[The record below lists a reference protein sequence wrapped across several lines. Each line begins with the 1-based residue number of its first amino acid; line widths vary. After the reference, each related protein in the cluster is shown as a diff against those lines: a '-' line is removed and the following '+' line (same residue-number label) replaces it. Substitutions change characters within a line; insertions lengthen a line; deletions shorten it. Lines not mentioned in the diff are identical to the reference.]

1 MRKRVIEANNI
12 VLNYR
17 IPCGLFKTER
27 LTAVNNIS
35 FEVYK
40 GEMLSII
47 GFNGSGKTTMLSLI
61 SGILKPDKGSIKV
74 HGRIVPFLGLGIGF
88 NPELS
93 GRENVFLY
101 GTIMGLKRKEII
113 KVYDDIVEFSELKKF
128 MHLKIKEYSSG
139 MYVRLGFSVAIHTH
153 PDILIIDE
161 VLAVGDYAFQQKCLN
176 KIVQMKS
183 DSKTILFVSH
193 NMGLI
198 TRFSDRVIL
207 LNEGKLIL
215 EGEPETVVNK
225 FMNMRKEIPIP
236 EINRRGSREI
246 IYTNYGF
253 ENDRDEF
260 AENETALLILKYANN
275 SKIEEAIPGF
285 ALYSETGQL
294 ITGPNLLDYEK
305 RFLNP
310 GRNGE
315 IRIKIPM
322 GFLNPGKY
330 YISLGMYDK
339 TNRFPYDHIEYA
351 VNFTRTGEIRD
362 YSGPIKPNIKWE
374 TK

>member
-17 IPCGLFKTER
+17 IPCGLFKTEK

-35 FEVYK
+35 FEVYE

-161 VLAVGDYAFQQKCLN
+161 VLADN
-176 KIVQMKS
+176 
-183 DSKTILFVSH
+183 
-193 NMGLI
+193 
-198 TRFSDRVIL
+198 
-207 LNEGKLIL
+207 
-215 EGEPETVVNK
+215 
-225 FMNMRKEIPIP
+225 
-236 EINRRGSREI
+236 GSS
-246 IYTNYGF
+246 
-253 ENDRDEF
+253 
-260 AENETALLILKYANN
+260 A
-275 SKIEEAIPGF
+275 
-285 ALYSETGQL
+285 
-294 ITGPNLLDYEK
+294 
-305 RFLNP
+305 
-310 GRNGE
+310 
-315 IRIKIPM
+315 
-322 GFLNPGKY
+322 
-330 YISLGMYDK
+330 
-339 TNRFPYDHIEYA
+339 
-351 VNFTRTGEIRD
+351 
-362 YSGPIKPNIKWE
+362 
-374 TK
+374 

>member
-1 MRKRVIEANNI
+1 MIEANNI
-12 VLNYR
+12 VLNYH
-17 IPCGLFKTER
+17 IPCGLFKTEK

-35 FEVYK
+35 FEVYE

-61 SGILKPDKGSIKV
+61 SGILKPDSGSIKV

-93 GRENVFLY
+93 GKENVFLY
-101 GTIMGLKRKEII
+101 GTIMGLPRKEIMR
-113 KVYDDIVEFSELKKF
+113 VYDDIVEFSELKKF

-183 DSKTILFVSH
+183 DLKTILFVSH

-207 LNEGKLIL
+207 LNGGKLIL

-225 FMNMRKEIPIP
+225 FMNMRKEMPVP
-236 EINRRGSREI
+236 EINRRGSGEI
-246 IYTNYGF
+246 VYTEYGF
-253 ENDRDEF
+253 ENNRDEF
-260 AENETALLILKYANN
+260 ADNEIAQLILKYTNN
-275 SKIEEAIPGF
+275 SAIEEAIPGF
-285 ALYSETGQL
+285 ALYSDNGQL
-294 ITGPNLLDYEK
+294 ITGPNLMDYE
-305 RFLNP
+305 RQFLNP
-310 GRNGE
+310 NKTGE
-315 IRIKIPM
+315 IRIRIPM

-362 YSGPIKPNIKWE
+362 YSGPVKPNIEWE
-374 TK
+374 IK